1 MQQIYIPQSK
11 GGVRFVLVL
20 NLTINIYMF
29 VLFPTQYIYIIALR
43 LLVVNKKMGRMSS
56 YSPSKDY
63 LPSLLTSNI

>member
-29 VLFPTQYIYIIALR
+29 VLFPTQHIYTIAF
-43 LLVVNKKMGRMSS
+43 KTTSS
-56 YSPSKDY
+56 
-63 LPSLLTSNI
+63 

>member
-29 VLFPTQYIYIIALR
+29 VLLPTQHICIIALR
-43 LLVVNKKMGRMSS
+43 LLVVNKKWGGCLPTPLQRTV
-56 YSPSKDY
+56 
-63 LPSLLTSNI
+63 LPSLLASNI